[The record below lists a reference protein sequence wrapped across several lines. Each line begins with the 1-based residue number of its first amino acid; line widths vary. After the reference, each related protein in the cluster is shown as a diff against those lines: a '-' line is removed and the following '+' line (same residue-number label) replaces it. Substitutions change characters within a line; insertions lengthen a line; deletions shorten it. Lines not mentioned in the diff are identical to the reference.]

1 MRTGSK
7 NRNGSKPRFSNV
19 VGDPRDARGLFA
31 AMRRYVEHRAVLGAT
46 ESSLFNLERYLRDF
60 IEWADAR
67 SVTHPEHVT
76 MAVLERYQ
84 RWLYYYR
91 KLDGAP
97 LSISSQRGKV
107 MPLKSMFKWLTRTGQ
122 LPANPAAEL
131 EMPKAIR
138 SLPRQVMSLAEV
150 EQVLASVDTGTALG
164 LRDRAIME
172 VLYATGIRR
181 MEVANLQIGDI
192 DHDKVVIFIRQ
203 GKGRKDRLI
212 PLGARALYWV
222 QQYLDLARPEIMW
235 NKADL
240 TLFLGREGLPM
251 SLLYLSSHVSS
262 YIKKA
267 EIGKKG
273 SCHMFRH
280 TMATLMLENGAD
292 IRFIQAILG
301 HEKLDT
307 TQIYTHLAIKQL
319 IQVHNTTHPG
329 AHRYVRSADA
339 ATGAQTGADEAEQ
352 GQDRESGLAALY
364 AALDEE
370 AREEEA
376 AK

>member
-7 NRNGSKPRFSNV
+7 NRNGSKPRFSKV

-31 AMRRYVEHRAVLGAT
+31 AMRRYIEHRGVLGAT

-67 SVTHPEHVT
+67 NVTHPEHVT

-91 KLDGAP
+91 KQDGAP
-97 LSISSQRGKV
+97 LSIASQRGKV
-107 MPLKSMFKWLTRTGQ
+107 MPLKSLFKWLTRTGQ

-131 EMPKAIR
+131 ELPKAIR
-138 SLPRQVMSLAEV
+138 ALPRQVMSLAEV
-150 EQVLASVDTGTALG
+150 ETVLASVDTGTALG

-172 VLYATGIRR
+172 VLYATGMRR
-181 MEVANLQIGDI
+181 MELAGLQIGDI
-192 DHDKVVIFIRQ
+192 DHDKAVVFIRQ
-203 GKGRKDRLI
+203 GKGCKDRLI
-212 PLGARALYWV
+212 PLGERALHWV
-222 QQYLDLARPEIMW
+222 QQYQDRSRPEIVW

-240 TLFLGREGLPM
+240 TLFLGREGLPL
-251 SLLYLSSHVSS
+251 SLLYLSSHISG

-273 SCHMFRH
+273 SCHLFRH

-292 IRFIQAILG
+292 IRFIQAMLG

-307 TQIYTHLAIKQL
+307 TQIYTHLAITQL
-319 IQVHNTTHPG
+319 MKVHATTHPG
-329 AHRYVRSADA
+329 ASRRAK
-339 ATGAQTGADEAEQ
+339 GAQSDLQAGAETAPAPVDQNAV
-352 GQDRESGLAALY
+352 AALF
-364 AALDEE
+364 AAL
-370 AREEEA
+370 EEEA
-376 AK
+376 IEESTS